1 MTKQLLT
8 ALKFLLIMTLLT
20 GIFYPVLM
28 TGAAKVIFPEKA
40 NGSLLRKDGKI
51 LGSKFIAQKFDNN
64 KYFWSR
70 PSAINFNPV
79 PSGASNFGPTSKE
92 LVSQVNKRRKIFIAA
107 NNIVDT
113 TALPAEMLFAS
124 ASGLD
129 PHISPYAALLQ
140 VKRIARTRHFNID
153 QVKRLNDLIRHSTEK
168 RQFGILGE
176 ERINVLLLNIGL
188 DEIK

>member
-1 MTKQLLT
+1 MIKQLLT
-8 ALKFLLIMTLLT
+8 AFKFLLIITLLT
-20 GIFYPVLM
+20 GIFYPVLL
-28 TGAAKVIFPEKA
+28 TGAAQVIFPEKA

-70 PSAINFNPV
+70 PSAIDFNPV
-79 PSGASNFGPTSKE
+79 PSGASNYGPTSRE
-92 LVSQVNKRRKIFIAA
+92 LVSLVNNRRKIFIEA
-107 NNIVDT
+107 NNIADT
-113 TALPAEMLFAS
+113 ITLPAEMLFAS

-129 PHISPYAALLQ
+129 PQISPDAALLQ
-140 VKRIARTRHFNID
+140 VKRIARTRHFNKG
-153 QVKRLNDLIRHSTEK
+153 QVQRLNDLIRQSTEK

-176 ERINVLLLNIGL
+176 DRINVLLLNIGL